1 MANITNALLTPGTQL
16 TTSPVVY
23 YTSPV
28 ATSTLLKKLTLS
40 NTTAGPITAQ
50 VYLVPSAGSP
60 VAANNILPTTT
71 VGALSTLEV
80 YIAENQVIPT
90 GGTLQAAASAA
101 TSLTIFA
108 SGIQILN

>member
-1 MANITNALLTPGTQL
+1 MANITNVLLTPGTVL

-28 ATSTLLKKLTLS
+28 ATSTLLKKLTIS
-40 NTTAGPITAQ
+40 NTTATPATAQ
-50 VYLVPSAGSP
+50 IYLVPSAGSP

-80 YIAENQVIPT
+80 YVAENQMIPT
-90 GGTLQAAASAA
+90 GGTLQASAGTAAA
-101 TSLTIFA
+101 LTIFA